1 MGLSKRAKESASPG
15 PEPNPVTPSAW
26 SACRASSVALVCSRA
41 SFAKETDPTVN
52 PSPARN
58 FLRLRVRSSSFS
70 KPIGDKPRNHVRPQE
85 PEIARLLVNNHDRL
99 VPGPPYELVEVA
111 EPELDH
117 KIAIR
122 AFLPAFNPET
132 LLHKGP
138 SQKVPHLRLSARLI
152 ISGIGGGPDYPAD
165 D

>member
-1 MGLSKRAKESASPG
+1 MATELAVK
-15 PEPNPVTPSAW
+15 
-26 SACRASSVALVCSRA
+26 
-41 SFAKETDPTVN
+41 

-58 FLRLRVRSSSFS
+58 FRLLRTRSSSFS
-70 KPIGDKPRNHVRPQE
+70 KPIGHKPRNHVGPQE

-117 KIAIR
+117 QIGFR
-122 AFLPAFNPET
+122 AFLPAFNPEPF
-132 LLHKGP
+132 LHKGP

-152 ISGIGGGPDYPAD
+152 ISGIGGGPDYPPNH
-165 D
+165 